1 MKRVLL
7 KISGDALKGSKDY
20 GYSKDMLLQTA
31 KDIYKLQQ
39 TGLEVAVVVGGGN
52 IFRGV
57 SGSKETGIKRV
68 NSDYMGMLATMM
80 NAIALS
86 DVLEFIGAKSRV
98 LSSFQLTPVAEQYSF
113 KRANHLLSKGSIVV
127 FGGGTG
133 NPFFT
138 TDTASVL
145 RASEIGADLL
155 LKGTKVDGI
164 YDKDPMKFDDAVMYD
179 KITYDEALAKELKV
193 MDLTAFALASNNN
206 IKIKV
211 YNMLIE
217 GALFDAVAGKI
228 GTLVCEEIWF
238 MMSLE
243 K

>member
-228 GTLVCEEIWF
+228 GTLVCEEI
-238 MMSLE
+238 
-243 K
+243 